1 MLTAEEAR
9 QLQKEQI
16 LLNLDKRIQNQ
27 INTSTDNYIY
37 LSDIDDFA
45 RQSLLE
51 RGFKVEF
58 ETNSYK
64 VSW

>member
-27 INTSTDNYIY
+27 INTSTDNHIY

-45 RQSLLE
+45 RQSLQE

-58 ETNSYK
+58 ETDSYK